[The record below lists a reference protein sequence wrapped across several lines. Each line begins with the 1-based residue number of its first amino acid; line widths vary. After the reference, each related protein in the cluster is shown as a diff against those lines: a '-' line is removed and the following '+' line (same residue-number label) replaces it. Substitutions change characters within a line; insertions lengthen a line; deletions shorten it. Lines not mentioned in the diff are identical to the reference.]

1 MQRCKYL
8 DELGLDI
15 AEYGTNFVPD
25 DDERA
30 ERWAKEREEY
40 GFDSRETWCLDKFF
54 VEWFYTRLMM
64 YKEKASEVVDLTF
77 HKFEWE
83 EKEITQIEAIDYII
97 EECKF
102 FLLSQDDFE
111 KENEAYERMQK
122 AIVLWSMIFGAMWW

>member
-1 MQRCKYL
+1 MQKCKYL
-8 DELGLDI
+8 DDLGLDI
-15 AEYGTNFVPD
+15 TEYGTNFIED

-30 ERWAKEREEY
+30 EKWSKEKEEY

-54 VEWFYTRLMM
+54 VEWLYTRLMM

-83 EKEITQIEAIDYII
+83 GEEISQIEAIDFLI
-97 EECKF
+97 EECKN
-102 FLLSQDDFE
+102 FLLNRDDFE

-122 AIVLWSMIFGAMWW
+122 AIILWSMIFGAMWW